1 MAVAALAKQASLVAE
16 PLARSKD
23 DRITTRTKQ
32 RKKSSKE
39 CVQSLSLDQFLA
51 DVEQKAYRIA
61 YYSIRDEQLAL
72 DLVQDAML
80 KLVEKYASNP
90 STEWPALF
98 FTILSN
104 RIIDARRW
112 NRLREGGGK
121 LVSLFRPRFG
131 QQGEEHDLLDYAV
144 SLYDTRQDSEPESR
158 AFGKELRVIIDAA
171 LVELSERQR
180 QVFLLREWQGFNVQ
194 QTATILGCSEG
205 SIKQHHFRA
214 MRNLRK
220 QLATVWADE

>member
-1 MAVAALAKQASLVAE
+1 MAVAALTKQANLVAE
-16 PLARSKD
+16 PLARSKN

-32 RKKSSKE
+32 RQASSNE

-51 DVEQKAYRIA
+51 EVEQKAYRIA

-131 QQGEEHDLLDYAV
+131 QQGEEHDLLDYAA
-144 SLYDTRQDSEPESR
+144 SLCDTRQDSEPESR